1 MTLKVKRLSEK
12 AVLPIRAHI
21 SDAGYDLTATRIT
34 TEINECG
41 QLTLVYHTDIAIE
54 LPEGYFAVVV
64 SRSSIAKK
72 SIYLTNCIGVIDNG
86 YRGEIM
92 GKFRSTTDVVPAV
105 YKEGERF
112 AQLIILPML
121 TFDVEEV
128 ETLTETDRGEGG
140 YGSTNEVVSAATA
153 PVDYQE
159 SSNDIL
165 DDTVH
170 SAEDLQDATEQAAD
184 SMSGSEV
191 AE

>member
-12 AVLPIRAHI
+12 AVLPVRAHNG
-21 SDAGYDLTATRIT
+21 DAGYDLTATRIT

-54 LPEGYFAVVV
+54 LPEGYFAVLVP
-64 SRSSIAKK
+64 RSSIANK
-72 SIYLTNCIGVIDNG
+72 SLMLTNCIGVIDNG

-112 AQLIILPML
+112 AQLIILPSI
-121 TFDVEEV
+121 TFDVEEA

-140 YGSTNEVVSAATA
+140 YGSTGT
-153 PVDYQE
+153 QE
-159 SSNDIL
+159 SSAVNYNEVGNSPHPIEPGD
-165 DDTVH
+165 VN
-170 SAEDLQDATEQAAD
+170 SAENFTNVAEPAA
-184 SMSGSEV
+184 GEGTPEV